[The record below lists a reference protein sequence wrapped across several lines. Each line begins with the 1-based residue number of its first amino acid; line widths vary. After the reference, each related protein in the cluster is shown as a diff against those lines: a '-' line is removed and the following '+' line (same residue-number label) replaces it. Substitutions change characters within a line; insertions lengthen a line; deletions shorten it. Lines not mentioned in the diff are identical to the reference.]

1 MHSLNPYIQHTK
13 TRRRGSFYL
22 PFLAIFHSDSSC
34 PRKKRALLTPAPHI
48 NHLCQQTALNL
59 PYNVRR
65 RRLSDTAPLK
75 NGDVAEQ
82 LVKCSAT
89 SRLKSYTV
97 SLPGRKLQRKPGS
110 YHYLLTQRVP
120 DNKLCHQRSRNW
132 LQQLT
137 YYFTFDFPHIDIA
150 VSRIIS
156 DDKVLPGHGSPASNC
171 SRLSLQNTAGAL
183 PYSS

>member
-1 MHSLNPYIQHTK
+1 MHSTNPYIQHKK
-13 TRRRGSFYL
+13 TRRCGSFYL
-22 PFLAIFHSDSSC
+22 PYLAIFHSDSSC
-34 PRKKRALLTPAPHI
+34 PRKKRALLTPAPLI
-48 NHLCQQTALNL
+48 SRRCQQTAINL
-59 PYNVRR
+59 PDNGHR

-137 YYFTFDFPHIDIA
+137 YYPL
-150 VSRIIS
+150 
-156 DDKVLPGHGSPASNC
+156 LPLDHLFRWIKQ
-171 SRLSLQNTAGAL
+171 RLSCDQISE
-183 PYSS
+183 Y